1 MKSMTGYGSYESQSD
16 NYHLKID
23 MKSVNNRYCDI
34 FIKLPALLFSYEDKI
49 KIFIKKDVKR
59 GKVEVFIKLN
69 KLSKDD
75 NSFDVDL
82 PLAKN
87 YYNASRDISNYLGL
101 NNNLSI
107 KDIITMPGV
116 LVESEDNEVSKELED
131 LLFTT
136 LTKTL
141 ESFITSRLSEGQ
153 AIKEDFKTK
162 LSSIKDIVAKVEELS
177 PISLKENE
185 EKLKNKL
192 NNYLDESEIDRQRIA
207 TECFL
212 LVDKLSI
219 DEEIT
224 RLKIHLE
231 RFNHIM
237 NLEESIGRKLD
248 FLLQE
253 INREINTIGSK
264 SNNIDILNNVVLVKS
279 EVERIR
285 EQVQN
290 IE

>member
-1 MKSMTGYGSYESQSD
+1 MKSMTGYGSYESQND

-49 KIFIKKDVKR
+49 KRFIKEDVKR

-69 KLSKDD
+69 KLNKDD

-82 PLAKN
+82 PLANN
-87 YYNASRDISNYLGL
+87 YYNASMDISNYLGL

-116 LVESEDNEVSKELED
+116 LVENEDNEVSKELED

-136 LTKTL
+136 LTKAL
-141 ESFITSRLSEGQ
+141 EYFITSRLSEGQ

-224 RLKIHLE
+224 RLKIHLD

>member
-1 MKSMTGYGSYESQSD
+1 M
-16 NYHLKID
+16 
-23 MKSVNNRYCDI
+23 
-34 FIKLPALLFSYEDKI
+34 PALLFSYEDKI
-49 KIFIKKDVKR
+49 KRFIKEDVKR

-69 KLSKDD
+69 KLNIDD

-87 YYNASRDISNYLGL
+87 YYNASMDISNYLGL

-116 LVESEDNEVSKELED
+116 LVENEDNEVSKELED

-136 LTKTL
+136 LTKAL

-224 RLKIHLE
+224 RLKIHLD

>member
-49 KIFIKKDVKR
+49 KTFIKKDVKR

-101 NNNLSI
+101 NNDLSI

-116 LVESEDNEVSKELED
+116 LVESEDNDVSKELED

-224 RLKIHLE
+224 RLKIHLD

>member
-34 FIKLPALLFSYEDKI
+34 FIKLPALFFSYEDKI
-49 KIFIKKDVKR
+49 KRFIKKDVKR

-101 NNNLSI
+101 NNDLSI

-224 RLKIHLE
+224 RLKIHLD

>member
-49 KIFIKKDVKR
+49 KRFIKKDVKR

-101 NNNLSI
+101 NNDLSI

-224 RLKIHLE
+224 RIKIHLD

-264 SNNIDILNNVVLVKS
+264 SNNIDILNNVVFVKS

>member
-49 KIFIKKDVKR
+49 KRFIKKDVRR

-87 YYNASRDISNYLGL
+87 YYNASRDISSYLGL

-224 RLKIHLE
+224 RLKIHLD

>member
-34 FIKLPALLFSYEDKI
+34 FIKLHALLFSYEDKI
-49 KIFIKKDVKR
+49 KRFIKKDVKR

-101 NNNLSI
+101 NNDLSI

-224 RLKIHLE
+224 RLKIHLD

>member
-49 KIFIKKDVKR
+49 KRFIKKDVKR

-69 KLSKDD
+69 KLSKYD

-101 NNNLSI
+101 NNDLSI

-153 AIKEDFKTK
+153 ATKEDFKTK

-224 RLKIHLE
+224 RLKIHLD

>member
-49 KIFIKKDVKR
+49 KRFIKKDVKR

-69 KLSKDD
+69 KLNIDD

-87 YYNASRDISNYLGL
+87 YYNASMDISNYLGL

-116 LVESEDNEVSKELED
+116 LVENEDNEVSKELED

-136 LTKTL
+136 LTKAL

-162 LSSIKDIVAKVEELS
+162 LSSIKEIVAKVEELS

-185 EKLKNKL
+185 EKLRNKL

-207 TECFL
+207 TESFL

-224 RLKIHLE
+224 RLKIHLD

>member
-49 KIFIKKDVKR
+49 KRFIKKDVKR

-87 YYNASRDISNYLGL
+87 YYNSSRDISNYLGL
-101 NNNLSI
+101 NNDLSI

-136 LTKTL
+136 LTKAL

-153 AIKEDFKTK
+153 AIKEDFNTK

-224 RLKIHLE
+224 RLKIHLD

>member
-49 KIFIKKDVKR
+49 KRFIKKDVKR

-101 NNNLSI
+101 NNDLSI

-177 PISLKENE
+177 PIFLKENE

-224 RLKIHLE
+224 RLKIHLD

>member
-49 KIFIKKDVKR
+49 KRFIKKDVKR

-101 NNNLSI
+101 NNDLSI

-224 RLKIHLE
+224 RLKIHLD

-264 SNNIDILNNVVLVKS
+264 SNNIDILNNVVFVKS

>member
-49 KIFIKKDVKR
+49 KRFIKKDVKRGKVEVFIKLNKLSKDDNYHLKIDMKSVNNRYCDIFIKLPALLFSYEDKIKRFIKKDVKR

-101 NNNLSI
+101 NNDLSI

-177 PISLKENE
+177 PISLKEM
-185 EKLKNKL
+185 KKN
-192 NNYLDESEIDRQRIA
+192 
-207 TECFL
+207 
-212 LVDKLSI
+212 
-219 DEEIT
+219 
-224 RLKIHLE
+224 
-231 RFNHIM
+231 
-237 NLEESIGRKLD
+237 
-248 FLLQE
+248 
-253 INREINTIGSK
+253 
-264 SNNIDILNNVVLVKS
+264 
-279 EVERIR
+279 
-285 EQVQN
+285 
-290 IE
+290 

>member
-1 MKSMTGYGSYESQSD
+1 MKSMTGYGSYECQSD

-49 KIFIKKDVKR
+49 KRFIKKDVKR

-101 NNNLSI
+101 NNDLSI

-224 RLKIHLE
+224 RLKIHLD

-253 INREINTIGSK
+253 INREIHTIGSK

>member
-49 KIFIKKDVKR
+49 KRFIKKDVKR

-101 NNNLSI
+101 NNDLSI
-107 KDIITMPGV
+107 KDIISMPGV
-116 LVESEDNEVSKELED
+116 LVESEDNEVSNELED

-224 RLKIHLE
+224 RLIIHLD

>member
-49 KIFIKKDVKR
+49 KRFIKKDVKR

-69 KLSKDD
+69 KLIKDD

-101 NNNLSI
+101 NNDLSI

-136 LTKTL
+136 LTKTS

-224 RLKIHLE
+224 RLKIHLD

>member
-23 MKSVNNRYCDI
+23 MKSVNNRYCDV

-49 KIFIKKDVKR
+49 KRFIKKDVKR

-101 NNNLSI
+101 NNDLSI

-224 RLKIHLE
+224 RLKIHLD

-264 SNNIDILNNVVLVKS
+264 SNNIDILNIVVLVKS

>member
-49 KIFIKKDVKR
+49 KRFIKKDVKR

-101 NNNLSI
+101 NNDLSI

-136 LTKTL
+136 LTKAL

-153 AIKEDFKTK
+153 AIKEDFNTK

-224 RLKIHLE
+224 RLKIHLD
-231 RFNHIM
+231 RFNYIM

>member
-49 KIFIKKDVKR
+49 KRFIKKDVKR

-101 NNNLSI
+101 NNDLSI

-153 AIKEDFKTK
+153 AIKEGFKTK

-224 RLKIHLE
+224 RLKIHLD
-231 RFNHIM
+231 RFNYIM

>member
-49 KIFIKKDVKR
+49 KRFIKKDVKR

-101 NNNLSI
+101 NNDLSI

-224 RLKIHLE
+224 RLKIHLD

-279 EVERIR
+279 GVERIR

>member
-16 NYHLKID
+16 KYHLKID

-49 KIFIKKDVKR
+49 KRFIKKDVRR

-101 NNNLSI
+101 NNDLSI

-136 LTKTL
+136 LTKAL

-224 RLKIHLE
+224 RLKIHLD

>member
-49 KIFIKKDVKR
+49 KRFIKKDVRR
-59 GKVEVFIKLN
+59 GKVEVFIKFN

-101 NNNLSI
+101 NNDLSI

-224 RLKIHLE
+224 RLKIHLD

>member
-49 KIFIKKDVKR
+49 KRFIKKDVKR

-101 NNNLSI
+101 NNDLSI

-224 RLKIHLE
+224 RLKIHLD

-264 SNNIDILNNVVLVKS
+264 SNNIDILNIVVLVKS

>member
-49 KIFIKKDVKR
+49 KRFIKKDVKR

-101 NNNLSI
+101 NNDLSI

-153 AIKEDFKTK
+153 VIKEDFKTK

-224 RLKIHLE
+224 RLKIHLD

-264 SNNIDILNNVVLVKS
+264 SNNIYILNNVVLVKS

>member
-49 KIFIKKDVKR
+49 KRFIKKDVKR
-59 GKVEVFIKLN
+59 GKVEVFIKLK
-69 KLSKDD
+69 KLNKDD

-82 PLAKN
+82 PMAKN
-87 YYNASRDISNYLGL
+87 YYNASRDICNYLGL
-101 NNNLSI
+101 NNDLSI

-116 LVESEDNEVSKELED
+116 LVENEDNEVSKELED

-136 LTKTL
+136 LTKAL

-153 AIKEDFKTK
+153 AIKEDFETK
-162 LSSIKDIVAKVEELS
+162 LSNIKDIVAKVEELS
-177 PISLKENE
+177 PISLKEND

-224 RLKIHLE
+224 RLKIHLD
-231 RFNHIM
+231 RFNYIM